1 MSDKIDS
8 FIRELE
14 SKLKDLP
21 KDEIDDAV
29 CYYREYLND
38 AKESGEDPDVA
49 LSKLGT
55 AEKIAA
61 MIRMEASIDRARS
74 NPGVRNYGA
83 VLKNTFRVITAP
95 FSILFLSM
103 FVILSG
109 GTFIT
114 FYAGAFCTF
123 LGSILAFT
131 AVVYEV
137 SKMPVKF
144 FIEIVGIL
152 GAGIMMSGILLLIT
166 ICLYKLG
173 RLFIRLSVW
182 TIDKILNKPQ
192 QKEPPLKR
200 TTETKSKG
208 LKKAVRLI
216 FVLSFA
222 GFLIFAVSGLPMR
235 YFNIF
240 NSMKPRN
247 IELMSYQFNID
258 QVNDIS
264 IETAHS
270 IVTVSEGSGDKI
282 RFVYEKSDWLDCD
295 LITEVNALYFRE
307 KSGGRLPFFELVSLH
322 ESLTELEIYIPKDS
336 NVERITVESKGG
348 HVFVSD
354 LPSNMEIQTMNG
366 RIEVNLSD
374 IGQINVIAETSN
386 GSVYVNNMQAGQ
398 KSGKNTEYVVTAG
411 SEKTVSL
418 KSANGDIR
426 INKLN

>member
-1 MSDKIDS
+1 VSDKIDS

-14 SKLKDLP
+14 SQLKDLP

-38 AKESGEDPDVA
+38 AKESGEDPDAA
-49 LSKLGT
+49 LNRLGT

-114 FYAGAFCTF
+114 FYAGAFCSF
-123 LGSILAFT
+123 LGSILAFA

-144 FIEIVGIL
+144 FIEIVGII

-166 ICLYKLG
+166 IGLYKLG

-192 QKEPPLKR
+192 QKEPSSKR
-200 TTETKSKG
+200 TTETKSKR
-208 LKKAVRLI
+208 LRKAVRLI
-216 FVLSFA
+216 SVLSFA

-240 NSMKPRN
+240 NSMKPQN
-247 IELMSYQFNID
+247 IELKSYEFDTD
-258 QVNDIS
+258 QVNVIS
-264 IETAHS
+264 VETAHS
-270 IVTVSEGSGDKI
+270 IVKISEGSGDKV
-282 RFVYEKSDWLDCD
+282 RFAYEKSDWLDCT
-295 LITEVNALYFRE
+295 LTTEGNTLRFRE
-307 KSGGRLPFFELVSLH
+307 KSGGRLPFFELVSMH

-336 NVERITVESKGG
+336 NVERITVGSKGG
-348 HVFVSD
+348 HVFISD
-354 LPSNMEIQTMNG
+354 LYSNMEIQTMNG
-366 RIEVNLSD
+366 RIEVNLPD
-374 IGQINVIAETSN
+374 TGRVNVIAETTN
-386 GSVYVNNMQAGQ
+386 GSIYVNNMQAGQ
-398 KSGKNTEYVVTAG
+398 KTGKKTEYIVTAG
-411 SEKTVSL
+411 SEKTVNL

-426 INKLN
+426 INRLN

>member
-1 MSDKIDS
+1 VSDKIDS

-14 SKLKDLP
+14 SQLKDLP

-38 AKESGEDPDVA
+38 AKESGEDPDAA
-49 LSKLGT
+49 LNRLGT

-114 FYAGAFCTF
+114 FYAGAFCSF
-123 LGSILAFT
+123 LGSILAFA

-144 FIEIVGIL
+144 FIEIVGII

-166 ICLYKLG
+166 IGLYKLG

-192 QKEPPLKR
+192 QKEPSSKR
-200 TTETKSKG
+200 TTETKSKR
-208 LKKAVRLI
+208 LRKAVRLI
-216 FVLSFA
+216 SVLSFA

-240 NSMKPRN
+240 NSMKPQN
-247 IELMSYQFNID
+247 IELKSYEFDTD
-258 QVNDIS
+258 QVNVIS
-264 IETAHS
+264 VETAHS
-270 IVTVSEGSGDKI
+270 IVKISEGSGDKV
-282 RFVYEKSDWLDCD
+282 RFAYEKSDWLDCT
-295 LITEVNALYFRE
+295 LTTEGNTLRFRE
-307 KSGGRLPFFELVSLH
+307 KSGGRLPFFELVSMH

-336 NVERITVESKGG
+336 NVERITVGSKGG
-348 HVFVSD
+348 HVFISD
-354 LPSNMEIQTMNG
+354 LYSNMEIQTMNG

>member
-1 MSDKIDS
+1 MDDRIES
-8 FIRELE
+8 FISELE
-14 SKLKDLP
+14 SQLKDLP
-21 KDEIDDAV
+21 KDEADEAL

-38 AKESGEDPDVA
+38 AVESGEDPDII
-49 LSKLGT
+49 LQKLGT

-61 MIRMEASIDRARS
+61 VIRMETSIDRARS
-74 NPGVRNYGA
+74 NPGMRNYGA
-83 VLKNTFRVITAP
+83 VLKNSFRVITAP

-109 GTFIT
+109 GIFIT

-123 LGSILAFT
+123 LGSILALA
-131 AVVYEV
+131 AVVYEAANM
-137 SKMPVKF
+137 SGEF
-144 FIEIVGIL
+144 FIEIVGLL
-152 GAGIMMSGILLLIT
+152 GAGLMFSAVLMLIT
-166 ICLYKLG
+166 IGLYKLG

-192 QKEPPLKR
+192 HKEPSSKR
-200 TTETKSKG
+200 GTGAKPG
-208 LKKAVRLI
+208 RIRAAVRL
-216 FVLSFA
+216 FSVLSFA

-295 LITEVNALYFRE
+295 LITEADALYFRE